1 MFPYAGNADF
11 PMLKMSR
18 KSPLRTV
25 RSLCGGD
32 SGKPPGAACSTLRR
46 LPSEARGL
54 MRLCAACTRSAPSPF
69 SSRRNAAVKRTR
81 RKIPQAFAFQPRART
96 GSSSCP
102 RMTATTRLSAETPA
116 ASATLLQR
124 RRSPQSFLQKNVF
137 PAAKSFTRFCKRV
150 RFLPQRVPHRRGGR
164 SRRSDR
170 TAPGPTKNAPARS
183 GTGPPHPLAPDNR
196 DSGKVRSPVSRATGA
211 APKRPPPASAPVRT
225 GSSPYPRTEG
235 RFQIVSMSM
244 ARQQP
249 RPRTAVVLPGTQD
262 GRSRSLSR
270 LRVRRYR
277 ARYGR

>member
-18 KSPLRTV
+18 KSPVRTV

-81 RKIPQAFAFQPRART
+81 RKIPKRSPFTPRART

-170 TAPGPTKNAPARS
+170 TAPGPTKNAPSPAPVQARPTRS
-183 GTGPPHPLAPDNR
+183 LRTTGTAEKSAHRSPGQPGPPQN
-196 DSGKVRSPVSRATGA
+196 
-211 APKRPPPASAPVRT
+211 
-225 GSSPYPRTEG
+225 G
-235 RFQIVSMSM
+235 R
-244 ARQQP
+244 
-249 RPRTAVVLPGTQD
+249 LPH
-262 GRSRSLSR
+262 R
-270 LRVRRYR
+270 LRSVPALRRIP
-277 ARYGR
+277 GRRGVFKSSA